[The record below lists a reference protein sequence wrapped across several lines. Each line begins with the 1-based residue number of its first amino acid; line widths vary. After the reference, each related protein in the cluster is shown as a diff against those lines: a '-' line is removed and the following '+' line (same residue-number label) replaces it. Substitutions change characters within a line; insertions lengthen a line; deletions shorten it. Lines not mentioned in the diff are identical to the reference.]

1 LNYARI
7 VGMEN
12 KIRIL
17 VIDDDPST
25 TEMLGII
32 LAPIFI
38 IDACNSSVEGLKI
51 AQQNPPDLLIL
62 DLMMPDL
69 DGIQLC
75 KELRKTSSL
84 PILILSAWDT
94 PGTVAEALNAGADDF
109 MVKPVAC
116 NMLIS
121 RINKMVRRV
130 NHTAPLAQALAH

>member
-1 LNYARI
+1 ME
-7 VGMEN
+7 GMAT

-17 VIDDDPST
+17 VIDDDPSM
-25 TEMLGII
+25 TEMLEVI
-32 LAPIFI
+32 LEPIFMVY
-38 IDACNSSVEGLKI
+38 ACNSSIEGLKM
-51 AQQNPPDLLIL
+51 AQLDKPDLLIL

-75 KELRKTSSL
+75 KELRKTSSI

-121 RINKMVRRV
+121 RINKMVRRA
-130 NHTAPLAQALAH
+130 NHMTVFTQAIAQ